1 MNRRL
6 IILRHAQSSREDFK
20 VIDHDRPLDEK
31 GIRDS
36 AIIASVIKQ
45 RDWVPDH
52 VFVSSSL
59 RTIQTLDNM
68 GSQFSKIPKTVMGE
82 LYDAKLQTVL
92 SVIESIGEGQTGMII
107 GHNPSC
113 EMLLE
118 CITGNLEIMPT
129 CSGALI
135 SEIGGKWILDQIIRP
150 RGAR

>member
-1 MNRRL
+1 
-6 IILRHAQSSREDFK
+6 
-20 VIDHDRPLDEK
+20 
-31 GIRDS
+31 
-36 AIIASVIKQ
+36 
-45 RDWVPDH
+45 
-52 VFVSSSL
+52 
-59 RTIQTLDNM
+59 
-68 GSQFSKIPKTVMGE
+68 MGE

-135 SEIGGKWILDQIIRP
+135 SEIGGKWTLDQIIRP
-150 RGAR
+150 RGAK